1 MLHTLE
7 RLKEEGFEITLL
19 PVGEEGI
26 VKVSDVAAALRE
38 DTALVTIMY
47 ANNEIGTLQPIREI
61 GALCREKKVIFH
73 TDAVQAV
80 GHVPV
85 DVQVDQIDMLSLSG
99 HKFCG
104 PRGVGALY
112 VRQGLPLRSLI
123 EGGAQGA
130 ASVPVQKICL
140 LLWGW
145 RRHWKS
151 PAPMDG
157 DAPI

>member
-1 MLHTLE
+1 MWPL
-7 RLKEEGFEITLL
+7 R
-19 PVGEEGI
+19 
-26 VKVSDVAAALRE
+26 LRE
-38 DTALVTIMY
+38 DTALVTLMY

-123 EGGAQGA
+123 EGGAQERGKRAGTENLPAIVGMA
-130 ASVPVQKICL
+130 AALERVLRPH
-140 LLWGW
+140 G
-145 RRHWKS
+145 RRCGPYEHFARS
-151 PAPMDG
+151 SDRG
-157 DAPI
+157 DLPNSSQCPERQL

>member
-61 GALCREKKVIFH
+61 GALCRERK
-73 TDAVQAV
+73 
-80 GHVPV
+80 
-85 DVQVDQIDMLSLSG
+85 
-99 HKFCG
+99 
-104 PRGVGALY
+104 
-112 VRQGLPLRSLI
+112 
-123 EGGAQGA
+123 
-130 ASVPVQKICL
+130 
-140 LLWGW
+140 
-145 RRHWKS
+145 
-151 PAPMDG
+151 
-157 DAPI
+157 